1 MEQPQKAFA
10 VRFIFGKGIQTQI
23 ESKNVPPVE
32 AIGLLEMAKDQLMN
46 NIRKGTQNVFNLE
59 KKDK

>member
-32 AIGLLEMAKDQLMN
+32 AIGLLEMAKDQLMS